1 VFKLYSAR
9 TKKRRSGSST
19 LGFVL
24 GNKGIFGLWSLIGRK
39 EIGNEGK

>member
-1 VFKLYSAR
+1 VQEP
-9 TKKRRSGSST
+9 RSGVVVHGSST

-24 GNKGIFGLWSLIGRK
+24 GNKGIFGLWSLIGKK